1 MTEAKRVLLVGAEA
15 LTAELRQLADAA
27 DQNSM
32 GAIASYLQEQRAF
45 VQGKVATGTVPSGTP
60 SAQLRGS

>member
-1 MTEAKRVLLVGAEA
+1 MAAEA

-45 VQGKVATGTVPSGTP
+45 VQGKVAAGTVPSGTP